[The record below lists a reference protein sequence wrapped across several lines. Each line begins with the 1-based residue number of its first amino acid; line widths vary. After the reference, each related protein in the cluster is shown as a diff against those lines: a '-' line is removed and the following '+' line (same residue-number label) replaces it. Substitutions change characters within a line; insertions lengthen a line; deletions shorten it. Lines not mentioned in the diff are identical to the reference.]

1 MRKGVTG
8 KRLLP
13 VYVAGDIFI
22 SGLMAVA
29 MAEVPAMTGLPQP
42 NSSHLEEFTS
52 QRLPTGP
59 FQKQSLP
66 LQNLEGRPTQQAWQ
80 VQRDGKSSLELLAPL
95 RQDLQAQGYE
105 PLYECDTSACGGY
118 DFRFNLSLLP
128 EPDMHVDLGDF
139 RYFLARKGSEWAALV
154 VSNSANIGFIHLT
167 HMDTTAGARPVTA
180 GPPQAAAVTNTV
192 TTAPPIDTLFD
203 ATGRFVLEDLVF
215 ASGASTLAAGEYPS
229 LAELAKWL
237 QSKPDA
243 RLVLVGHTDASG
255 GLEANIALS
264 RKRAEAVR
272 QELTRRFKIP
282 TNRVDAQGVGPLAP
296 RAPHQSDT
304 DRALNR
310 RVEAVLLG
318 G

>member
-1 MRKGVTG
+1 MRQSVTG

-13 VYVAGDIFI
+13 IYVTGVIFI
-22 SGLMAVA
+22 SGLMAA
-29 MAEVPAMTGLPQP
+29 ADVPAMTGLPQP

-59 FQKQSLP
+59 FQNQSLP
-66 LQNLEGRPTQQAWQ
+66 LQNLEGRLTQQAWQ
-80 VQRDGKSSLELLAPL
+80 LQRDGKSSLELLAPL

-105 PLYECDTSACGGY
+105 AVYECDTSACGGY

-139 RYFLARKGSEWAALV
+139 RYFLARKGNEWAALV

-167 HMDTTAGARPVTA
+167 HIDTAAGARPVTA
-180 GPPQAAAVTNTV
+180 AAEPAAAVTTAV

-203 ATGRFVLEDLVF
+203 TAGRFVLEDLVF
-215 ASGASTLAAGEYPS
+215 ASGASTLAAGDYPS
-229 LAELAKWL
+229 LAALAKWL
-237 QSKPDA
+237 QDQPDA
-243 RLVLVGHTDASG
+243 RVALVGHTDASG

-272 QELTRRFKIP
+272 QELTRSFNIP
-282 TNRVDAQGVGPLAP
+282 ANRVEAQGVGPLAP
-296 RAPHQSDT
+296 RAPHRSDK

>member
-8 KRLLP
+8 NNLLP
-13 VYVAGDIFI
+13 VYVAGVMFV

-29 MAEVPAMTGLPQP
+29 DVPAMTGLPQP
-42 NSSHLEEFTS
+42 TSSHLEAFTS
-52 QRLPTGP
+52 HRLPTGP
-59 FQKQSLP
+59 FQNQTVP
-66 LQNLEGRPTQQAWQ
+66 VQNLEGRLTQQAWQ
-80 VQRDGKSSLELLAPL
+80 LQRDGKSSLELLAPL
-95 RQDLQAQGYE
+95 RQDLQRQGYE
-105 PLYECDTSACGGY
+105 ALYECDTSACGGY

-167 HMDTTAGARPVTA
+167 HIDTAS
-180 GPPQAAAVTNTV
+180 GPSAVAPPPSQAATV
-192 TTAPPIDTLFD
+192 TTALPMETLFD
-203 ATGRFVLEDLVF
+203 AAGTFVLEDLVF
-215 ASGASTLAAGEYPS
+215 ASGASALAAGEYPS
-229 LAELAKWL
+229 LAALATWL
-237 QSKPDA
+237 QATPDA
-243 RLVLVGHTDASG
+243 RVALVGHTDASG

-272 QELTRRFKIP
+272 QELTRRFNIP
-282 TNRVDAQGVGPLAP
+282 ANRLEAQGVGPLAP
-296 RAPHQSDT
+296 RAPHHSDK

-318 G
+318 S